1 MTAGMDLFS
10 PSLLPSPDLRSVKVV
25 RKRETEWALD
35 ISGDVMIKPRPSLTC
50 VK

>member
-1 MTAGMDLFS
+1 MKKRRG
-10 PSLLPSPDLRSVKVV
+10 